1 MNGDGAHAHGAP
13 LRVGVV
19 LGTGAQP
26 RWIADLLREVAT
38 GDVGT
43 LALVVHPATDT
54 GAAPD
59 ARHRWLARLAAARH
73 HWLFQLYSGV
83 DRLMFPVEPD
93 PTEPVPVEQT
103 LAGCPTMTAGALS
116 TDGRLA
122 LTRDDAAAIR
132 AHALDVLLALVP
144 VAAEPGDPDIAR
156 HGVWSYRHGSRGAT
170 NGAAGVDEVL
180 EGSPVTPAA
189 LCVTARGATHEVYT
203 AWIRTEKRSVN
214 RNRAACYRKAVALVG
229 RTLRDVHERGA
240 AALEGPT
247 TLSPS
252 VIATAPP
259 APPTT
264 LPTNTA
270 TLRAL
275 SRMTRRYTSRRLR
288 HRDAPGDW
296 FVAYRIAPRSDD
308 AASEDDIAR
317 SEFERFTQLH
327 APPGRFWAD
336 PFPVVRDGRCYV
348 FVEDYVHA
356 TRKGHIGVLDV
367 TPGSE
372 SRDAMPVLDRP
383 YHLSYPFV
391 FRWRGEHFMMPES
404 VHDAGVDLY
413 RATRFPY
420 EWEHHARLLDGVRA
434 VDATL
439 CEAEGR
445 WWMFTNIAQRDA
457 TAWPD
462 WNEEL
467 HLFHA
472 PTPLGPW
479 TPHRRNPVKCDVRSS
494 RPAGMLFRRGG
505 ALYRPSQDCS
515 ERYGGAITVS
525 RVERLDDEVFRE
537 VEVARIEPRWSPELV
552 GTHTL
557 NHADGLTVIDG
568 RERQRRPLDARV
580 PTAAWSSARRP
591 PRAPGR

>member
-1 MNGDGAHAHGAP
+1 MNGDGSTYDGRAHDGHAHGAP
-13 LRVGVV
+13 LRVGVM
-19 LGTGAQP
+19 LGAGPQP
-26 RWIADLLREVAT
+26 RWIAELLREVAA
-38 GDVGT
+38 GDVGR
-43 LALVVHPATDT
+43 LALVVHPATNT
-54 GAAPD
+54 VAAD

-83 DRLMFPVEPD
+83 DRLVFPVDPD
-93 PTEPVPVEQT
+93 PTELVPVEPT
-103 LAGCPTMTAGALS
+103 LAGCPTTTAGAMR

-132 AHALDVLLALVP
+132 ANALDVVLALVP
-144 VAAEPGDPDIAR
+144 VAAEPGEPELAR
-156 HGVWSYRHGSRGAT
+156 YGVWSYRHGSRGAT

-189 LCVTARGATHEVYT
+189 LCVTARGATREVCS
-203 AWIRTEKRSVN
+203 AWVRTEKRSVN
-214 RNRAACYRKAVALVG
+214 RNRAACYRKAVALFG

-247 TLSPS
+247 LALSA
-252 VIATAPP
+252 IAA

-264 LPTNTA
+264 PPRNA
-270 TLRAL
+270 ETLRAL
-275 SRMTRRYTSRRLR
+275 SRMARGYTSRRLR

-296 FVAYRIAPRSDD
+296 FVAYHIANRRDADIVRSD
-308 AASEDDIAR
+308 
-317 SEFERFTQLH
+317 FERFTQLH

-336 PFPVVRDGRCYV
+336 PFPVVRDGRYYV

-367 TPGSE
+367 TPGAE
-372 SRDAMPVLDRP
+372 SRDAVPVLDRP
-383 YHLSYPFV
+383 CHLSYPFV
-391 FRWRGEHFMMPES
+391 FRWRGEDFMMPES
-404 VHDAGVDLY
+404 VHDSGVDLY

-439 CEAEGR
+439 CEADGR

-457 TAWPD
+457 TAWPE

-494 RPAGMLFRRGG
+494 RPAGMLFRRGD

-525 RVERLDDEVFRE
+525 RVERLDDEAFRE

-568 RERQRRPLDARV
+568 REPKRRPLDARA
-580 PTAAWSSARRP
+580 PATAAWSSARRP
-591 PRAPGR
+591 PRSPGR